1 MVDFS
6 LSEEQ
11 LFIQKLAR
19 DFAQKEMAPVAAEY
33 DREAKFPW
41 PVVRKAFEVGLLS
54 TIIPEENGGAGAD
67 ALTECIIAEELF
79 SGCAGMGTTI
89 LANNLALAP
98 IVIGGSA
105 EQKERFL
112 RPFTEVP
119 ILSSFCL
126 TEPGAGSDA
135 AGLRTRAVRDGDH
148 YILNGVKRFITNG
161 GVASQ
166 YTVFATTDP
175 ALRHKGILALV
186 VPADTPGVS
195 VGKEEDKMGQRASN
209 TTEVIFE
216 DVVVPVENRL
226 GEEGTGWTLA
236 MRTLDGS
243 RPGIAASAL
252 GIARAAMEAAVQYAK
267 ERQQFG
273 RPLAAFQGIQF
284 MLADMAIKIET
295 ARLMVWKAA
304 WLRDQGLPNNFES
317 SISKAYATD
326 IAMQVTT
333 DAVQIFGGYGY
344 TKDFPVEKYMRDAK
358 LMQIYEGANQIQRIV
373 ISRHLLK

>member
-19 DFAQKEMAPVAAEY
+19 DFARNEMAPVAAEY

-54 TIIPEENGGAGAD
+54 TIVPEENGGAGAD

-98 IVIGGSA
+98 IVIGGSP
-105 EQKERFL
+105 EQKVRFL
-112 RPFTEVP
+112 QPFTEKP

-135 AGLRTRAVRDGDH
+135 AGLRTRAVREGDH

-175 ALRHKGILALV
+175 ALRHKGIIALV
-186 VPADTPGVS
+186 VPADTPGIS

-216 DVVVPVENRL
+216 DVTVPVENRL
-226 GEEGTGWTLA
+226 GAEGTGWKLA

-252 GIARAAMEAAVQYAK
+252 GIARAAMDAAVQYAK

-273 RPLAAFQGIQF
+273 RPLAAFQSIQF
-284 MLADMAIKIET
+284 MLADMAIKVET